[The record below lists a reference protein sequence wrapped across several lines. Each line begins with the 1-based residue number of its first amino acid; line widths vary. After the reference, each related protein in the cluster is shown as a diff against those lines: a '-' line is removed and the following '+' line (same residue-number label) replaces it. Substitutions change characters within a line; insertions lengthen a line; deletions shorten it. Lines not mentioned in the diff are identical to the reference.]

1 LKIALVDDEQICL
14 DEISG
19 LINEFGVQHSRH
31 IDTVP
36 FPDAETFLAAF
47 ASGGY
52 DAVFMDSYM
61 DGMDGVAAAM
71 KMRGLDKNT
80 PLVFL
85 TSSENFIPDAFSLH
99 AFEYVIKPA
108 GSASLTE
115 AGEKQMYIF
124 LPNIC
129 FFPTG
134 KKGSCLFTFFSFKNK
149 INPEA

>member
-1 LKIALVDDEQICL
+1 MDDEQICL

-129 FFPTG
+129 LFPTG
-134 KKGSCLFTFFSFKNK
+134 KKWSSLFNFFSFHYKVNTQ
-149 INPEA
+149 A